1 MIESFVTLRM
11 FGAFR
16 FGQQPLQVAG
26 HLDGVYHLVLGIT
39 RVDVAALNFDFRACS
54 IEVLVLQFAF
64 HAAVDRIGEVGA
76 ERCDVEEI
84 DAAADLLV
92 GGEADADFAV
102 FHLGVGEQILRRGHD
117 FGHARLVIGA

>member
-1 MIESFVTLRM
+1 M
-11 FGAFR
+11 AF
-16 FGQQPLQVAG
+16 
-26 HLDGVYHLVLGIT
+26 YHLVLGIT

-64 HAAVDRIGEVGA
+64 HAAVDRIGESRR
-76 ERCDVEEI
+76 RCDVEEI

-92 GGEADADFAV
+92 GSEADADFAV